1 MKDQRGTFTPLSD
14 LVKSAASRIENAYHR
29 RTPSNLTYGFH
40 ALDEMTGGIH
50 PGDRVAVIAE
60 DADLATALL
69 VSVVHSLVVADGV
82 PTRIVSA
89 RHDETYITTRLIG
102 IESGISEIKLR
113 SGMLKPVHVAALTDA
128 ASVLHAAP
136 LSIASIVATPVED
149 VVGEIGEADSGDN
162 GPLVI
167 DGFPAYQDAA
177 DRALARLWDTAT
189 EQGYP
194 VILSADASSE
204 DWEARRLDRWFNVV
218 LRVQR
223 SAVNDGYGGES
234 IEIEIL
240 KNSHGTVGTVYLEYQ
255 PRRGFIHDIEA
266 EPITMSDLHVSL
278 QKINARHG
286 ETLRRLG
293 EGVQ

>member
-14 LVKSAASRIENAYHR
+14 LVKGAAIRIENSYHR
-29 RTPSNLTYGFH
+29 RSSSTYRYGFH

-50 PGDRVAVIAE
+50 PGDRIAVITE
-60 DADLATALL
+60 DADLATAFL
-69 VSVVHSLVVADGV
+69 VSVVHSLVAVDGV
-82 PTRIVSA
+82 PARLVSA
-89 RHDETYITTRLIG
+89 RHDETYVTTRIIG
-102 IESGISEIKLR
+102 IESGISEIELR
-113 SGMLKPVHVAALTDA
+113 SRMLKPVHVSALTDA

-149 VVGEIGEADSGDN
+149 VVGEIGESDSGDN

-167 DGFPAYQDAA
+167 DGFPIYQDSA
-177 DRALARLWDTAT
+177 DRALAGLWDTAAK
-189 EQGYP
+189 EGYP

-204 DWEARRLDRWFNVV
+204 EWEARRLDRWFNVV

-223 SAVNDGYGGES
+223 SEVNDGYGGES

-240 KNSHGTVGTVYLEYQ
+240 KNSHGTVGTVYLECQ
-255 PRRGFIHDIEA
+255 PRRGLIHDIEV
-266 EPITMSDLHVSL
+266 ELITMSDLHVSL
-278 QKINARHG
+278 QTINVRHG

>member
-1 MKDQRGTFTPLSD
+1 MKHKRGTFLPLSQ
-14 LVKSAASRIENAYHR
+14 LVQKAASRIENAYHR
-29 RTPSNLTYGFH
+29 RPPSHLSYGFH

-82 PTRIVSA
+82 PARLVSA
-89 RHDETYITTRLIG
+89 RHDETYVTTRLIG
-102 IESGISEIKLR
+102 IESGISEIELR
-113 SGMLKPVHVAALTDA
+113 SGMLKPAHFSALIDA
-128 ASVLHAAP
+128 ASVLHTAP
-136 LSIASIVATPVED
+136 FSIASIAAASVED
-149 VVGEIGEADSGDN
+149 GIGEIGRSDSGE
-162 GPLVI
+162 PLFI
-167 DGFPAYQDAA
+167 DGFPGYQDSAE
-177 DRALARLWDTAT
+177 RALRELWATAT
-189 EQGYP
+189 EEGYP
-194 VILSADASSE
+194 VILSADASP
-204 DWEARRLDRWFNVV
+204 DQWEARRLDRWFNMV

-223 SAVNDGYGGES
+223 SEVNDGYGGES

-240 KNSHGTVGTVYLEYQ
+240 KNSHGTVGMVYLEYQ
-255 PRRGFIHDIEA
+255 PRRGLIHNIDA
-266 EPITMSDLHVSL
+266 ERVSMADLHRSL